1 MYKILFMQKG
11 IIVLLAFVLALFNS
25 LNLRTLNISEKD
37 SIVNEFYET
46 HSGELNDDVYK
57 YVADLEN
64 EINAVDEELANAYEY
79 YNNGKIS
86 EDKYYN
92 VSQKYDAYDSKR
104 EALKIINERISYV
117 EDAKKNGEDAWLVNP
132 TGFEYL
138 LGSSGYDRQQNCALL
153 SVFCI
158 IIIMSGVFSF
168 EKDSSFQI
176 C

>member
-1 MYKILFMQKG
+1 M
-11 IIVLLAFVLALFNS
+11 LAFVLALFNS

-64 EINAVDEELANAYEY
+64 EINAVDEELANAYED

-92 VSQKYDAYDSKR
+92 ISQKYDAYDSKR

-138 LGSSGYDRQQNCALL
+138 LGSSG
-153 SVFCI
+153 
-158 IIIMSGVFSF
+158 
-168 EKDSSFQI
+168 
-176 C
+176 

>member
-1 MYKILFMQKG
+1 M
-11 IIVLLAFVLALFNS
+11 LAFVLALFNS
-25 LNLRTLNISEKD
+25 LNLRTLNISDKD

-64 EINAVDEELANAYEY
+64 EINAVDEELANAYED

-92 VSQKYDAYDSKR
+92 ISQKYDAYDSKR

-132 TGFEYL
+132 TDLNICLAAADMTDNKISLCY
-138 LGSSGYDRQQNCALL
+138 R
-153 SVFCI
+153 
-158 IIIMSGVFSF
+158 FSA
-168 EKDSSFQI
+168 S
-176 C
+176 

>member
-1 MYKILFMQKG
+1 MQKG

-64 EINAVDEELANAYEY
+64 EINAVDEELANAYED

-104 EALKIINERISYV
+104 EA
-117 EDAKKNGEDAWLVNP
+117 
-132 TGFEYL
+132 
-138 LGSSGYDRQQNCALL
+138 
-153 SVFCI
+153 
-158 IIIMSGVFSF
+158 
-168 EKDSSFQI
+168 
-176 C
+176 